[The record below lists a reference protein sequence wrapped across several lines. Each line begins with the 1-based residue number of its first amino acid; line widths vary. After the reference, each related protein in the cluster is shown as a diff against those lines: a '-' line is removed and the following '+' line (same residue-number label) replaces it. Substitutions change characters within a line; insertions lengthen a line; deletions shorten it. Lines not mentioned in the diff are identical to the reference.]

1 MEKQTVEEILT
12 TEALQESPKYSDDT
26 FVEKEQSPKEQVD
39 NKGTWLLHWFQ
50 FFAAFGAMMMGLD
63 QSVIG
68 TASIYA
74 EPDLN
79 ISDSLWSWIS
89 AGASLGATL
98 GSVT

>member
-1 MEKQTVEEILT
+1 MEKQTDEILT
-12 TEALQESPKYSDDT
+12 SQIIEESPKNSDSLT
-26 FVEKEQSPKEQVD
+26 KEKEDSEKQQADEQ
-39 NKGTWLLHWFQ
+39 GTWLLHWFQ

-74 EPDLN
+74 EPDLH
-79 ISDSLWSWIS
+79 ISPSLWSWIS
-89 AGASLGATL
+89 AGASLGATV